1 MLPTAQRF
9 ILSGFSSEKETCSG
23 INLGSWANFLLEL
36 FYSLKK
42 VEDLSALK
50 GGTSRREGRKFFKG
64 LSNRQCISQKAP
76 PHSEASGTAASNGA
90 LANFNDGRI

>member
-23 INLGSWANFLLEL
+23 INLGSWANFLLEP
-36 FYSLKK
+36 FYSSKK
-42 VEDLSALK
+42 EEDLGALN
-50 GGTSRREGRKFFKG
+50 GGTPRREGRKFFKG

-76 PHSEASGTAASNGA
+76 PYSEAPGTAASNGV
-90 LANFNDGRI
+90 LANLDDSRI